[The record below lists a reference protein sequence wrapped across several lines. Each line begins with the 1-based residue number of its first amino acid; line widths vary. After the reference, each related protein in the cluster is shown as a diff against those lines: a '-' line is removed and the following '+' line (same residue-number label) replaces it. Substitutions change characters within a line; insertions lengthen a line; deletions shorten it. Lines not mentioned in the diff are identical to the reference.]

1 MVCMSDTHS
10 KLYQLEH
17 AIPDGDVFVHAGDFS
32 QLGRRKEVLAFNDFL
47 GGLPHRHKVVI
58 AGNHECSFD
67 PVGSGRHRPD
77 VDEDMSEL
85 LTNCIYLKVSPITD
99 LASVWKL
106 TVYLFRTL
114 RSSSTA
120 SSSTVRRGRPLAA
133 RAGPTTSRGRS

>member
-10 KLYQLEH
+10 KLHQLEH

-77 VDEDMSEL
+77 PDEDMSEL
-85 LTNCIYLKVSPITD
+85 LTNCIYLKVKPQ
-99 LASVWKL
+99 
-106 TVYLFRTL
+106 
-114 RSSSTA
+114 RSSFAA
-120 SSSTVRRGRPLAA
+120 SQYLTL
-133 RAGPTTSRGRS
+133 